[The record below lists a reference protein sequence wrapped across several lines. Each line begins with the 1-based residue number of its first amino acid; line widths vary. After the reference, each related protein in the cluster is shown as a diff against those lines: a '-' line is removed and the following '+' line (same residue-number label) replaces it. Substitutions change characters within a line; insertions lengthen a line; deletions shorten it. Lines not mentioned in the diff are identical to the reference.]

1 MVNGSRS
8 WSIAFVFCCLVIVA
22 KPLAAS
28 APNAEFS
35 VPVHTLKGYLMVV
48 SVFVNDRGPFDF
60 LVDTGTNTTLIDPQ
74 LARELGLEPVG
85 RMSLV
90 RLNKSVPVDR
100 YFLQTFRVGAASVSH
115 LEALAA
121 PLAELQAIRGK
132 IRGVLGT
139 NFLLQFSFL
148 LDYDQQRFAVFPLP
162 EQAHAPE
169 GVRVRVEIHDWRI
182 LVPVTS
188 PASPAG
194 TWKLCLDSAI
204 SELLVFEGRTA
215 ASGRGMD
222 RCGQVTC
229 LMQVATNL
237 SRQNAASV
245 RVRNLG
251 IAEAHLQDVPAVV
264 LHNELLSPSDPSDGL
279 LPASLLRSVFFDR
292 TDASVVFS
300 PRLSMVA
307 TR

>member
-1 MVNGSRS
+1 MVNGCRS
-8 WSIAFVFCCLVIVA
+8 WSVGFVICCLVIAA
-22 KPLAAS
+22 KPLAAPAS
-28 APNAEFS
+28 NTDFS

-48 SVFVNDRGPFDF
+48 SVTVNNRGPFDF

-74 LARELGLEPVG
+74 LARDLALRPVG
-85 RMSLV
+85 RMSLASM
-90 RLNKSVPVDR
+90 NKSVAVNR
-100 YFLQTFRVGAASVSH
+100 YFLQTFSVGKASVSH

-121 PLAELQAIRGK
+121 PLPELQAIQAK
-132 IRGVLGT
+132 IRGVLGM

-148 LDYDQQRFAVFPLP
+148 LDYDQQRFDVFPYP

-169 GVRVRVEIHDWRI
+169 GFRVSVEIHDWRI

-188 PASPAG
+188 AASPQG
-194 TWKLCLDSAI
+194 IWKLSLDSAI
-204 SELLVFEGRTA
+204 SELLLLEDRMGT
-215 ASGRGMD
+215 SGRGID
-222 RCGQVTC
+222 RCGQSNC

-237 SRQNAASV
+237 SRQNAPTV
-245 RVRNLG
+245 RVRDLG

-264 LHNELLSPSDPSDGL
+264 MHNELLSPTDPSDGL
-279 LPASLLRSVFFDR
+279 LPASLFRSVFFDR
-292 TDASVVFS
+292 TNASVVFS